1 MNCSKNFHSSLDVV
15 NSASKHSVV
24 QHCTAGVCK
33 QSKHYIYI
41 YNYSPSRSKTPSSL
55 RPLHLYF
62 YLGQNLVP
70 ILSANCLA
78 FGKDFK
84 TSNTWSWALY
94 YFLDTVK
101 DFKQVAPLVLS
112 LYFFSLWTN
121 ERSSAVIWTWS
132 LFYFVFWTNRW
143 DFSTRLLVP
152 VPLFWLMMESS
163 FFSQLLECQHNMGI
177 LCL

>member
-1 MNCSKNFHSSLDVV
+1 MNCTKNLHSSLDFF

-24 QHCTAGVCK
+24 QHCTAGMCK

-41 YNYSPSRSKTPSSL
+41 YNYSPSRSKTPIKLSTSTSTWE
-55 RPLHLYF
+55 
-62 YLGQNLVP
+62 NLVTV
-70 ILSANCLA
+70 LSANCLA

-132 LFYFVFWTNRW
+132 LFYFAFWTNRW

-152 VPLFWLMMESS
+152 VPLFWL
-163 FFSQLLECQHNMGI
+163 
-177 LCL
+177 